1 MLYLLLHCAAQ
12 KDAAAIP
19 HAPFPFNPPFKPW
32 VKGELYVVCGIR
44 KIKYIRKTL
53 YEIFLRDKEKMLV
66 WLIGNQSKYADR
78 KRVFKDYT
86 QE

>member
-1 MLYLLLHCAAQ
+1 MPLLSLTHLSPLAHRL
-12 KDAAAIP
+12 DP
-19 HAPFPFNPPFKPW
+19 
-32 VKGELYVVCGIR
+32 ELRICDVR